1 MRLQELAKQ
10 IIEND
15 IKRLDKLKRELNEYI
30 NKNSV
35 KKSI

>member
-1 MRLQELAKQ
+1 MRLQELAEQ

-15 IKRLDKLKRELNEYI
+15 IKRLNKLKRELNEYI

>member
-1 MRLQELAKQ
+1 MTLQELAEQ

-30 NKNSV
+30 NKNSI

>member
-1 MRLQELAKQ
+1 MTLQELAEQ

>member
-1 MRLQELAKQ
+1 MRIQELSEQ
-10 IIEND
+10 IIEDD
-15 IKRLDKLKRELNEYI
+15 IKKLDKLKRELNEYI

>member
-1 MRLQELAKQ
+1 MRLQELAEQ

-15 IKRLDKLKRELNEYI
+15 IKRLNKLKRELNEYI
-30 NKNSV
+30 NKNSI

>member
-1 MRLQELAKQ
+1 MRLQELAEQ

-15 IKRLDKLKRELNEYI
+15 IKRLDKLKKELNEYI

>member
-1 MRLQELAKQ
+1 MRLQELSEQ
-10 IIEND
+10 IIKND
-15 IKRLDKLKRELNEYI
+15 IKKLYKLKRELNEYI

>member
-1 MRLQELAKQ
+1 MRLQELAEQ

-30 NKNSV
+30 NKNSI

>member
-1 MRLQELAKQ
+1 MRLQELSEQ
-10 IIEND
+10 IIEDD
-15 IKRLDKLKRELNEYI
+15 IKKLDKLKRELNEYI

>member
-1 MRLQELAKQ
+1 MRLQELAEQ

>member
-1 MRLQELAKQ
+1 MRLQELAEQ

-15 IKRLDKLKRELNEYI
+15 IKRLDKIKRELNEYI

>member
-1 MRLQELAKQ
+1 MRLQELAEQ

-15 IKRLDKLKRELNEYI
+15 IKRLDKIKRELNEYI
-30 NKNSV
+30 NKNSI

>member
-1 MRLQELAKQ
+1 MRLQELAEQ
-10 IIEND
+10 IIENN

-30 NKNSV
+30 NKNSI